1 MLIINL
7 QRKIRG
13 SLMNWHGPIIL
24 VLWWLRQEDCMLQAS
39 MGHLVKACL
48 KTNSLVWWCIVIIP
62 ALGRLGWEDHC
73 GSEASLSY
81 MLNSRQARIPQQ
93 DPIQKQKRKE
103 GRGGGRKEIEGE
115 MFFISK
121 LKLN

>member
-24 VLWWLRQEDCMLQAS
+24 VLWWLRQEDYMLQAS
-39 MGHLVKACL
+39 MGHLVKACH
-48 KTNSLVWWCIVIIP
+48 KTNSLVQWCIVIIP

-73 GSEASLSY
+73 GSEMSLSY
-81 MLNSRQARIPQQ
+81 KLNSRQARIPKQ

-103 GRGGGRKEIEGE
+103 GREEAGRKLREKC
-115 MFFISK
+115 FSF
-121 LKLN
+121 LN